1 MSARPLSPGRFVSGG
16 QVKTRFVRAMAVAA
30 LLVVAG
36 LGSATTA
43 SAHSQLER
51 TDPANG
57 AQLAALPDEIT
68 LTFNQGVLGV
78 GTAVEVTGPAGSVI
92 DGAPTVIDKEVRQA
106 IRPGS
111 AAGDYTVLWR
121 VTSADGHPVSGQFT
135 FSAAAGSSAADSANT
150 SAADQVSGGAT
161 GGNAALIWLLLAF
174 AALLVAGVA
183 LARRTNS
190 AARAEPTGEGDSQS
204 EDAETS

>member
-190 AARAEPTGEGDSQS
+190 AARAEPGGEGSSQR